1 MRTPLSS
8 QETIIPLLIGW
19 LIWLGASW
27 EQPQDVMR
35 PASPETPPYG
45 SALPSVRIPS
55 LLRLFQSIGTPQTAY
70 RPLTFDEAPDKH
82 QRQVEVLRGQDPR
95 LFRVLEQTSFLN
107 GRVMAEGEVAYSTP
121 DSTALEGLGHAQR
134 RMIRF
139 GVTGEE
145 GVFRYGLT
153 YRSAGKTFATL
164 QDQALRELWG
174 EGRYGIL
181 RLRVSQSETW
191 NNVDREPSR
200 ARLRQVTDRM
210 LLAIARPNW
219 PELTLSYSRG
229 ISSSELEPASVLP
242 VRNRMD
248 TLEGALSYGRGDWTA
263 KLSSTYSLTGDLLNP
278 AIQTEGLLH
287 AVSGSYR
294 PVPSLT
300 LAPSVTFREDRKRW
314 SGVRSMVPAAALSLT
329 AASYERV
336 RGANDRIGIAFLG
349 VGGRCQQH
357 IDVILALQQQ
367 NRNSVATVGVD
378 VVTPMT
384 MR

>member
-1 MRTPLSS
+1 MTALFFRNGAIAT
-8 QETIIPLLIGW
+8 LLIGW
-19 LIWLGASW
+19 LIWTGESW
-27 EQPQDVMR
+27 DQFWGV
-35 PASPETPPYG
+35 
-45 SALPSVRIPS
+45 
-55 LLRLFQSIGTPQTAY
+55 IGTPQTTY

-95 LFRVLEQTSFLN
+95 LFRLLEQTSFLN

-174 EGRYGIL
+174 EGRYGIV

-248 TLEGALSYGRGDWTA
+248 TLEGALSYGWGDWTA
-263 KLSSTYSLTGDLLNP
+263 KLSSTYSLTRDLLNP

-314 SGVRSMVPAAALSLT
+314 SGARSMVPAAALSLT
-329 AASYERV
+329 YAPSHLLRLAASGSYSATHSSDGLIGNNTVTASGTAAWTVEKSATSRTTLSFEV
-336 RGANDRIGIAFLG
+336 AYRGFKDELSPRLSNEDLSGL
-349 VGGRCQQH
+349 
-357 IDVILALQQQ
+357 ILLEI
-367 NRNSVATVGVD
+367 NGF
-378 VVTPMT
+378 
-384 MR
+384 